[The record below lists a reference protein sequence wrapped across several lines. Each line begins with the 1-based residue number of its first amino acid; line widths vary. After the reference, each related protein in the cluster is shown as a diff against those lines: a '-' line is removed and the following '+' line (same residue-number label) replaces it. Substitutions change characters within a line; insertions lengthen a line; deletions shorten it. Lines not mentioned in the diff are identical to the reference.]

1 MNYQHVLLEIDDPVA
16 TITLNRPDKLNAMTL
31 RTTDELRHALVEAD
45 GNEAVVGIVLTG
57 AGRGFCAGLDLG
69 EIEEMERAG
78 TTDISDVATDLA
90 DLQPHDAHASADFER
105 PCSYLMSLRKP
116 VIAAI
121 NGPCVGLGFS
131 FAMFCDLRFMSSAA
145 MLSTT
150 FSRLGLVAEHGT
162 AWLLPRL
169 IGISKTLDVLWSGRR
184 IGAEEAL
191 TMGLVH
197 RVVEPDQLLE
207 QAQDYIRQL
216 AQTASPNS
224 LMHMKRQVYSYLM
237 QPLRSAM
244 EETEALQNQSMTW
257 PDLAEG
263 MAAFAEKRPPNFRRI
278 GGGSWTFNPITGL
291 PIAESRGS
299 KRHA

>member
-1 MNYQHVLLEIDDPVA
+1 MDYQHVLLEIDDPVA
-16 TITLNRPDKLNAMTL
+16 TITLNRPDKLNALTL
-31 RTTDELRHALVEAD
+31 RTTDELRHALIEAD
-45 GNEAVVGIVLTG
+45 RNEAVVGIVLTG
-57 AGRGFCAGLDLG
+57 AGRGFCAGLDLS
-69 EIEEMERAG
+69 EIQEMERAG
-78 TTDISDVATDLA
+78 STDISHESAVIA
-90 DLQPHDAHASADFER
+90 DCELHDAHSSADFER

-131 FAMFCDLRFMSSAA
+131 FAMFSDLRFMSEAA
-145 MLSTT
+145 VLSTA
-150 FSRLGLVAEHGT
+150 FSGLGLVAEHGT

-169 IGISKTLDVLWSGRR
+169 IGVSKTLDVLWSGRR

-191 TMGLVH
+191 SLGLVH

-207 QAQDYIRQL
+207 QAQGYIRQL
-216 AQTASPNS
+216 ALTASPTS

-237 QPLRSAM
+237 QPLRFAM
-244 EETEALQNQSMTW
+244 SDTEALQDQSMTW

-278 GGGSWTFNPITGL
+278 GERSRTSDPKTEM
-291 PIAESRGS
+291 PIAESTGTR
-299 KRHA
+299 RHA

>member
-1 MNYQHVLLEIDDPVA
+1 MEYQHVLLEIDDPVA
-16 TITLNRPDKLNAMTL
+16 TITLNRPDKLNALTL
-31 RTTDELRHALVEAD
+31 RTTDELRHALIEAD

-57 AGRGFCAGLDLG
+57 AGRGFCAGLDLS
-69 EIEEMERAG
+69 EVEEMERAG
-78 TTDISDVATDLA
+78 STDISEGAADLA
-90 DLQPHDAHASADFER
+90 DSEPHDAHASADFER

-131 FAMFCDLRFMSSAA
+131 FAMFSDQRFMSSTAI
-145 MLSTT
+145 LSTA
-150 FSRLGLVAEHGT
+150 FSGLGLVAEHGT

-169 IGISKTLDVLWSGRR
+169 IGISRALDVLWSGRR
-184 IGAEEAL
+184 IDAEEAL
-191 TMGLVH
+191 GLGLVN

-207 QAQDYIRQL
+207 QAQGYIRRL
-216 AQTASPNS
+216 ALTASPTS

-237 QPLRSAM
+237 QSLRTAM
-244 EETEALQNQSMTW
+244 AETEALQDQSMTW

-263 MAAFAEKRPPNFRRI
+263 MAAFQEKRPPNFRRI
-278 GGGSWTFNPITGL
+278 GDGRWISDPKNRM
-291 PIAESRGS
+291 PIADSREK

>member
-1 MNYQHVLLEIDDPVA
+1 MDYQHLLLEIDDPVA
-16 TITLNRPDKLNAMTL
+16 TVTLNRPDKLNALTL
-31 RTTDELRHALVEAD
+31 RTTDELRHALIEAD
-45 GNEAVVGIVLTG
+45 RDEAVVGIVLTG
-57 AGRGFCAGLDLG
+57 AGRGFCAGLDLSDV
-69 EIEEMERAG
+69 EEMERAG
-78 TTDISDVATDLA
+78 STDISDAGADLA
-90 DLQPHDAHASADFER
+90 DGEPHDPHASADFER

-131 FAMFCDLRFMSSAA
+131 FAMFSDLRFMSSAA
-145 MLSTT
+145 MFSTA
-150 FSRLGLVAEHGT
+150 FSGLGLVAEHGT

-191 TMGLVH
+191 SLGLVH

-207 QAQDYIRQL
+207 QARDFIRQL
-216 AQTASPNS
+216 ALTASPTS

-244 EETEALQNQSMTW
+244 ADTETLQDQSMTW

-263 MAAFAEKRPPNFRRI
+263 IAAFTEKRPPNFPRI
-278 GGGSWTFNPITGL
+278 GDGRWTSDPKKQM
-291 PIAESRGS
+291 PIAEDRGR